1 MDRFLMRLWNRGDV
15 MGLEIERK
23 FLVRDA
29 TWRTGAR
36 GILYRQ
42 GYLLAEKDRTCR
54 VRVVDQVGFLTIKG
68 QTSGISRLEYEY
80 PIPVRDA
87 NEMLDRLCL
96 QPLIEKYR
104 YRVEHAG
111 LVWEVDEFLN
121 ENGGLIL
128 AEVELE
134 EAEQQIALPPWI
146 GAEVSDDPRY
156 YNANLVRHPFTKW

>member
-1 MDRFLMRLWNRGDV
+1 

-23 FLVRDA
+23 FLVKDA
-29 TWRTGAR
+29 AWKTGAL

-42 GYLLAEKDRTCR
+42 GYLLAEKDRTFR

-80 PIPVRDA
+80 PIPVQDA

-134 EAEQQIALPPWI
+134 EAGQQIALPPWI